1 VCTSV
6 STGTPS
12 SRFTFGQDLEAAFHA
27 RAAVTGARGAV
38 GLVEAA
44 LEDEGDAQRAGDFLE
59 LSGHVHLELLGL
71 DDAGAGDQKE
81 RALEADV
88 ESTKLHAGTF
98 RRQATA
104 LRLLP
109 AA

>member
-1 VCTSV
+1 V
-6 STGTPS
+6 PDE
-12 SRFTFGQDLEAAFHA
+12 RL
-27 RAAVTGARGAV
+27 
-38 GLVEAA
+38 A
-44 LEDEGDAQRAGDFLE
+44 LSKLLLKMNGDAERAGDLLE

-88 ESTKLHAGTF
+88 ESTKLHAGPF